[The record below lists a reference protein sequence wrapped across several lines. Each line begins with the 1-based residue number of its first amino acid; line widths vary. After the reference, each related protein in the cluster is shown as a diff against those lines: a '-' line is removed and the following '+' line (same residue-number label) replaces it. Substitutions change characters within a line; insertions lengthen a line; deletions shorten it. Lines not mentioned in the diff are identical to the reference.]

1 VAAQQFSLGSCGL
14 LFANDQAEYPM
25 RLRLL
30 VVSLGLATSLAAF
43 AFMSGC
49 KEKPAATVEE
59 VNKLDAKSAEAPNPV
74 EDPRFQDFFDRVRA
88 YKKIHD
94 AANARVPSLKETS
107 DPKEVSRREKALADE
122 IRVQRAGAQ
131 QGDVFSPAA
140 AKEIGL
146 VVAEDFNARPA
157 RIQKAILVEV
167 PVKVPPA
174 INTDYPTT
182 LPLATVPPG
191 LLLKLPTLPEEL
203 EYRFL
208 GRHLI
213 LRDIKA
219 NLIVDFIPDVV
230 PAAPAKT
237 AGREAHP

>member
-1 VAAQQFSLGSCGL
+1 
-14 LFANDQAEYPM
+14 M
-25 RLRLL
+25 RLHLL
-30 VVSLGLATSLAAF
+30 LVSLGVAGSLTAF
-43 AFMSGC
+43 VFVSGC
-49 KEKPAATVEE
+49 KAKPAETIKE
-59 VNKLDAKSAEAPNPV
+59 VNSLDAKSAEAPNPV
-74 EDPRFQDFFDRVRA
+74 EDPRFKDFFDRVRA
-88 YKKIHD
+88 YIKVHN
-94 AANARVPSLKETS
+94 AADARVPSLKETS
-107 DPKEVSRREKALADE
+107 DPKQVAVREKALADE

-140 AKEIGL
+140 AREIGI
-146 VVAEDFNARPA
+146 VVAGDFNSRPLRA
-157 RIQKAILVEV
+157 QKAILVEV
-167 PVKVPPA
+167 PMKVPPA

-182 LPLATVPPG
+182 LPLATVPPS

-230 PAAPAKT
+230 PAAPAAA

>member
-1 VAAQQFSLGSCGL
+1 M
-14 LFANDQAEYPM
+14 P
-25 RLRLL
+25 LRLS
-30 VVSLGLATSLAAF
+30 VVSVGLGISLTAF
-43 AFMSGC
+43 LFLSGC
-49 KEKPAATVEE
+49 KEKPAATVKA
-59 VNKLDAKSAEAPNPV
+59 VNELDAKSASAPNPI
-74 EDPRFQDFFDRVRA
+74 ENPRFKDFFDHVRA
-88 YKKIHD
+88 YLKIHNT
-94 AANARVPSLKETS
+94 ANARVPSLKETS
-107 DPKEVSRREKALADE
+107 DPQKVTGREKALADE
-122 IRVQRAGAQ
+122 IRIERAGAR

-140 AKEIGL
+140 AKEIGEI
-146 VVAEDFNARPA
+146 VAADFNGRPLTE
-157 RIQKAILVEV
+157 QKAILVEV

-182 LPLATVPPG
+182 LPLATVPPA

-219 NLIVDFIPDVV
+219 NLIVDFIPDAV